1 MGRIARILSFL
12 RIEKNDAKQTDVKL
26 DPGAG
31 ANITAQ
37 NFAPAGDDSQP
48 LPDDYAITSSTTQT
62 GGAAVVGFVDPTS
75 EPVAGP
81 GEVRR
86 YARDADGVTVAQ
98 QWIKADGTVLTSNEN
113 GSIEL
118 LPDGSIVVTTPA
130 GANTFGADGSVEFS
144 NGAQLDATGDYI
156 SATGISL
163 SNHTHIGNMGS
174 PTSPPTP

>member
-12 RIEKNDAKQTDVKL
+12 RIDKNEAKQTDVKL

-48 LPDDYAITSSTTQT
+48 LPDDYAITSSIPQT
-62 GGAAVVGFVDPTS
+62 GGAAVVGFVDPNS
-75 EPVAGP
+75 EPVAGA

-98 QWIKADGTVLTSNEN
+98 QWIKADGTVLTSNDK

-118 LPDGSIVVTTPA
+118 KPDGSIVMTTPS
-130 GANTFGADGSVEFS
+130 GANTFKADGSVDFS
-144 NGAQLDATGDYI
+144 NGAKLDATGDYL
-156 SATGISL
+156 SNTGISL
-163 SNHTHIGNMGS
+163 NLHTHIGNLGS